1 MRTFTMQRLAL
12 LTALLAVGGLSGC
25 GGSDSSDKTTA
36 TTPTPETY
44 GQIDLAILETTD
56 LHTNTFSYDYYK
68 TADDLTIG
76 FERTATLISS
86 ARSEFKNTLL
96 VDNGDTIQGTSMADY
111 QALVA
116 GVKCDD
122 LLGIYKVMD
131 YLKYDAAT
139 LGNHEFNYGLDYL
152 NQVLGRPHTYSGKTR
167 TCKAPATPFVS
178 ANVNDA
184 STKQAMFTP
193 WKILNKQY
201 VDSLGKTREVKVGV
215 IGFAPPAIVQW
226 DKRWLDGKVTVD
238 GVKTSAEKYIPEMR
252 KAGAEVVVVLAHG
265 GISTETYREDME
277 NPVYYLAGVAGID
290 AIVAG
295 HSHTYFPADTAGG
308 TKYTA
313 SDVDNTKGLIK
324 GVPVVQGGFWGSQ
337 LGVIKLQLNRGADGK
352 WVADKNKSQSS
363 VRHIYDKANK
373 KSLVAADP
381 KVTELVGPLH
391 QETIN
396 YVRTPI
402 GKTELRLS
410 SYLSQVAD
418 TASIEL
424 LNAAQADYVKTYVQA
439 NLPQYKDLPVLSA
452 QAPFKS
458 GFAGAT
464 DFTDVAVGDVSIR
477 SAADLYLYSNTVY
490 AVKISG
496 KALKGWLENSGD
508 QFNLIDPAK
517 TTDQPLLNPNY
528 KVYNFDIIDGVS
540 YEFDLTKPVGS
551 RVVNLKYNGVA
562 VTDAQQF
569 IVATNN
575 YRASG
580 ITNPAI
586 YKYINP
592 AEVEVL
598 LASPDA
604 NRDVVIDYV
613 KRVKTITSAQFKP
626 NANWRIAKLASQA
639 GKIVFRS
646 APAANDILAS
656 EGIANV
662 SPDDTSPN
670 AGGLIGYRIDLSK

>member
-1 MRTFTMQRLAL
+1 
-12 LTALLAVGGLSGC
+12 
-25 GGSDSSDKTTA
+25 
-36 TTPTPETY
+36 
-44 GQIDLAILETTD
+44 
-56 LHTNTFSYDYYK
+56 
-68 TADDLTIG
+68 
-76 FERTATLISS
+76 
-86 ARSEFKNTLL
+86 
-96 VDNGDTIQGTSMADY
+96 MADY

-152 NQVLGRPHTYSGKTR
+152 NQVMGRPHTYSGKTR

-201 VDSLGKTREVKVGV
+201 VDSLGNTREVKVGV

-277 NPVYYLAGVAGID
+277 NPVYYAGVAGID

-381 KVTELVGPLH
+381 KVMELVGPLH
-391 QETIN
+391 QETIS

-410 SYLSQVAD
+410 STSQVAD
-418 TASIEL
+418 TRRPE
-424 LNAAQADYVKTYVQA
+424 AQADYVKTYVQA
-439 NLPQYKDLPVLSA
+439 NLPQYKDLP
-452 QAPFKS
+452 
-458 GFAGAT
+458 GFPHRLLQVVSGAT

-528 KVYNFDIIDGVS
+528 RS
-540 YEFDLTKPVGS
+540 T
-551 RVVNLKYNGVA
+551 
-562 VTDAQQF
+562 
-569 IVATNN
+569 
-575 YRASG
+575 
-580 ITNPAI
+580 
-586 YKYINP
+586 
-592 AEVEVL
+592 
-598 LASPDA
+598 
-604 NRDVVIDYV
+604 
-613 KRVKTITSAQFKP
+613 TS
-626 NANWRIAKLASQA
+626 
-639 GKIVFRS
+639 
-646 APAANDILAS
+646 
-656 EGIANV
+656 
-662 SPDDTSPN
+662 TSSM
-670 AGGLIGYRIDLSK
+670 A

>member
-1 MRTFTMQRLAL
+1 MRYPNVQRLA
-12 LTALLAVGGLSGC
+12 ALSAALAAVFLSAC
-25 GGSDSSDKTTA
+25 GGNDGNDGSASV
-36 TTPTPETY
+36 TPTPETY

-76 FERTATLISS
+76 FERTATLINN
-86 ARSEFKNTLL
+86 ARNEFKNTLL

-111 QALVA
+111 QALVSQ
-116 GVKCDD
+116 VKCDD

-152 NQVLGRPHTYSGKTR
+152 NQVLGRAHSYNGKSR
-167 TCKAPATPFVS
+167 TCKAPTTPFVS

-184 STKQAMFTP
+184 ATKQAMFTP
-193 WKILNKQY
+193 WKIINKQY

-277 NPVYYLAGVAGID
+277 NPVYYLAGVSGID

-313 SDVDNTKGLIK
+313 ADVDNTKGLIK
-324 GVPVVQGGFWGSQ
+324 GVPVVQAGFWGSD
-337 LGVIKLQLNRGADGK
+337 LGLIKLQLNRGSDGK
-352 WVADKNKSQSS
+352 WAVDKTKSEAA
-363 VRHIYDKANK
+363 VRHIYDKAAK

-391 QETIN
+391 QETIT
-396 YVRTPI
+396 YVKTPI

-452 QAPFKS
+452 QAPFKG

-464 DFTDVAVGDVSIR
+464 DYTDVLVGDVSIR

-490 AVKISG
+490 AVKITG
-496 KALKGWLENSGD
+496 KALKGWLENSGG
-508 QFNLIDPAK
+508 QFNTIDPAK
-517 TTDQPLLNPNY
+517 TTEQQLLNASY
-528 KVYNFDIIDGVS
+528 KVYNYDIIDGVT
-540 YEFDLTKPVGS
+540 YEFDLTKEVGS
-551 RVVNLKYNGVA
+551 RVVNLKLNGTP
-562 VTDAQQF
+562 VTDTQQF

-613 KRVKTITSAQFKP
+613 KRVKTITSTQFKP
-626 NANWRIAKLASQA
+626 NANWRFTKLPSQA
-639 GKIVFRS
+639 GKIVFTS
-646 APAANDILAS
+646 APAANDVLAA
-656 EGIANV
+656 EGVSNV
-662 SPDDTSPN
+662 TLDSATPN
-670 AGGLIGYRIDLSK
+670 ASGLVSYKIDLTK